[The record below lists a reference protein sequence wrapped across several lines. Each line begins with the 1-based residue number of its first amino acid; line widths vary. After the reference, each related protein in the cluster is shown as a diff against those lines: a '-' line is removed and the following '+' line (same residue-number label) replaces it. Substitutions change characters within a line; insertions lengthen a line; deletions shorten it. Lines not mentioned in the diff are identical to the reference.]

1 MDLLELTEDADDK
14 VVPNLIEE
22 YKKIE
27 SQELRHALMKSL
39 FESIQ
44 ICEEKVKRA
53 EKMKI
58 AKDLVKEGISINIIL
73 KTVSI
78 SLDEIQQI

>member
-1 MDLLELTEDADDK
+1 
-14 VVPNLIEE
+14 
-22 YKKIE
+22 
-27 SQELRHALMKSL
+27 MKSL

-73 KTVSI
+73 KTVGI